1 MLAEDYSTAE
11 SAFPSGVLRNIV
23 IPYAGGDNPSASIQ
37 WSVQMV
43 QEAAGAGAPERR
55 PFALLM
61 TDIVDSTELTV
72 RLGDAVMADLWVKH
86 DQVARALLAEWRG
99 REIDR
104 SDGFLLLFEAAADAA
119 AFALRYH
126 RALASLPVPLSSRA
140 GLHVGLVGIRE
151 NSAEHVALGAK
162 SLEVDGLAKSLAAR
176 VMSLAQG
183 GQTIL
188 TAEAVRALGPTG
200 HRLQSHGHWR
210 LKGLIDPAE
219 LFEVGDASSPF
230 SPPADHPKCY
240 RVVRQRDT
248 WLPLRDVRHALPAE
262 RDEFVGRK
270 EVLLDLA
277 SRFDHGARLVSL
289 VGTAGCGKTRVA
301 TRYAWTWLGD
311 FAGGC
316 WFCDLSQARGVD
328 GIVSAV
334 ARGLD
339 VPLGKDDP
347 VVQLGN
353 AIAGHG
359 ECLVILDNFEQV
371 ARHAEAT
378 LGQWLDRAGKA
389 RFLVTTREVL
399 GIAGEHA
406 VALPPL
412 PLREAEAL
420 FMRRARAA
428 KSGFN
433 LPADDKEAVGKLVGM
448 LDRLPLAIELC
459 AARVRVMPPKLLLS
473 RMNER
478 FRLLSSSGGRQDRQA
493 TLRAALDWS
502 WDLLSAAEKLALAQ
516 LSVFEGGWSLEAAE
530 AVLDLSAVANA
541 PWVPDVLQ
549 SLVDK
554 SLAIAATE
562 HRFTMLV
569 SVQEYAAERL
579 RQEARSEVDVA
590 LRHCRHFAE
599 LPEDRA
605 VADACADLAN
615 LVSACRG
622 AVARGDGQLAVGAL
636 KGAWAAWLLRGPY
649 HVALEQAEIVGA
661 LPRLTPALRAWAQ
674 WIEASARRAV
684 GEIGNA
690 EVLLISALELANAE
704 GDQACRAR
712 VLIGLGPDLQQD
724 GRLQQAGEFLTEALA
739 VARTL
744 SDRVLECEAR
754 TSLGVVLERTGSMDE
769 ARQQYDAALGL
780 ARLIRHR
787 RWEGGVLGN
796 LGAWHASHGRLEKA
810 RRHLEASL
818 QAAVEVGDRRWEG
831 NALCNLGMLH
841 HMQSRLDAAR
851 DSLVSALQ
859 VAREI
864 GSERLECMTL
874 GNLGLV
880 EGNGDR
886 TDEALARYGEAIA
899 LAKRIGDR
907 RAEGQFLGYLGLL
920 QGQQGRTAE
929 ARVHLVEAEALLE
942 SLHDPESLAM
952 VLAQRSE
959 VEGLAGYVSLAQ
971 AAAHRAVQIAN
982 SFGRGS

>member
-1 MLAEDYSTAE
+1 MGRQMNEEVAHA
-11 SAFPSGVLRNIV
+11 A
-23 IPYAGGDNPSASIQ
+23 ASQ
-37 WSVQMV
+37 
-43 QEAAGAGAPERR
+43 RR

-61 TDIVDSTELTV
+61 TDIVDSTELAV
-72 RLGDAVMADLWVKH
+72 SLGDAAMADLWVKH
-86 DQVARALLAEWRG
+86 DQVARTLLGEWRG

-104 SDGFLLLFEAAADAA
+104 SDGFLLLFEAAADAV
-119 AFALRYH
+119 AFALSYH
-126 RALASLPVPLSSRA
+126 RGLASLPVPLSSRA

-188 TAEAVRALGPTG
+188 TTEAVRALGSTE

-210 LKGLIDPAE
+210 LKGVIDPVE
-219 LFEVGDASSPF
+219 LFEVGDGTSPF
-230 SPPADHPKCY
+230 SPPPDHPKCY
-240 RVVRQRDT
+240 RVVKHRDT
-248 WLPLRDVRHALPAE
+248 WLPLREVRHGLPAE

-289 VGTAGCGKTRVA
+289 LGTAGCGKTRVA

-311 FAGGC
+311 YPGGS
-316 WFCDLSQARGVD
+316 WFCDLSQARGIE

-347 VVQLGN
+347 VLQLGS

-359 ECLVILDNFEQV
+359 ECLVVLDNFEQV

-399 GIAGEHA
+399 GISGEHT

-412 PLREAEAL
+412 HLREAEAL

-433 LPADDKEAVGKLVGM
+433 PPAEDRAAIGKLVEM
-448 LDRLPLAIELC
+448 LDCLPLAIELC
-459 AARVRVMPPKLLLS
+459 AARVRVMPPQLLLR
-473 RMNER
+473 RMDER

-502 WDLLSAAEKLALAQ
+502 WELLSPAEKQALAQ

-530 AVLDLSAVANA
+530 AVLDLSAVENA
-541 PWVPDVLQ
+541 PWAPDVLQ
-549 SLVDK
+549 SLVAK
-554 SLAIAATE
+554 SLVIDGPGQ
-562 HRFTMLV
+562 RFTMLV
-569 SVQEYAAERL
+569 SIQEYAAERL
-579 RQEARSEVDVA
+579 RQQVVNYAVDVP
-590 LRHCRHFAE
+590 LRHCRHFAGLTE
-599 LPEDRA
+599 ESA

-615 LVSACRG
+615 LVAACRT
-622 AVARGDGQLAVGAL
+622 AVRRADGQLALGAL
-636 KGAWAAWLLRGPY
+636 EGAWAAWLLRGPY
-649 HVALEQAEIVGA
+649 RSAVHLAAEVGQ
-661 LPRLTPALRAWAQ
+661 LPLLTPDMLAWVQ
-674 WIEASARRAV
+674 WIEASAYRAV
-684 GEIGNA
+684 GETGSA
-690 EVLLISALELANAE
+690 ETLLRSALDGASAA
-704 GDQACRAR
+704 DDKACEAR
-712 VLIGLGPDLQQD
+712 VLIGLGAICGDD
-724 GRLQQAGEFLTEALA
+724 GRLHEAGEFLSEALA
-739 VARTL
+739 VARSL

-754 TSLGVVLERTGSMDE
+754 TSLGVVLERTGSTHE
-769 ARQQYDAALGL
+769 ARQHYEAALEL
-780 ARLIRHR
+780 ACLIRHR

-796 LGAWHASHGRLEKA
+796 LGAWHASHGRLEGA

-818 QAAVEVGDRRWEG
+818 QAAIEVGDRRWEG
-831 NALCNLGMLH
+831 NALCNLGLLH
-841 HMQSRLDAAR
+841 HMQDRLDSAR
-851 DSLVSALQ
+851 DSLVRALQ

-880 EGNGDR
+880 ESNANR
-886 TDEALARYGEAIA
+886 APEALTRYGEAIG

-920 QGQQGRTAE
+920 QSQQGRTAE
-929 ARVHLVEAEALLE
+929 ARSHLAAAETLLE

-959 VEGLAGYVSLAQ
+959 MEGLAGEISTACS
-971 AAAHRAVQIAN
+971 AARRAVQIAEGLGEAPE
-982 SFGRGS
+982 SELGMQLRKIERWSAAAEAADSPTDSVVARGIS